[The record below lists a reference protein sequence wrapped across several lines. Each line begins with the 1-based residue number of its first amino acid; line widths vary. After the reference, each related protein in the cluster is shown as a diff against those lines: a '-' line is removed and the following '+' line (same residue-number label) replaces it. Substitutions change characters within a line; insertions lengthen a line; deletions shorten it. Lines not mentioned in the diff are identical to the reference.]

1 MAEYISVP
9 ADYVIRVLQQ
19 RRVEAT
25 YAQLWMQYIMART
38 IASEVGRV
46 VTAFTN
52 LYTRYSVPEE
62 LAKLVREL
70 MSRGGWTPQEMEVFE
85 LELYI
90 RRQYRTLA
98 LLVPTVR
105 QFLVD
110 GVYLP
115 KYEALL
121 EDLFKTYGLS
131 LEAYRAQLEY
141 YKKLVKNRRLWRHF
155 SWYRSQLT
163 YAFQRGAITE
173 AEARKALQKFVDIGL
188 IDRDELEIVVEG
200 MKLRALGYAAGRQE
214 RRR

>member
-1 MAEYISVP
+1 
-9 ADYVIRVLQQ
+9 
-19 RRVEAT
+19 
-25 YAQLWMQYIMART
+25 
-38 IASEVGRV
+38 
-46 VTAFTN
+46 
-52 LYTRYSVPEE
+52 
-62 LAKLVREL
+62 
-70 MSRGGWTPQEMEVFE
+70 MEVFE
-85 LELYI
+85 LELYL
-90 RRQYRTLA
+90 RRLYRTLA

-141 YKKLVKNRRLWRHF
+141 YKELVKNRRLWRHF

-173 AEARKALQKFVDIGL
+173 DEARKALQKFVDIGL
-188 IDRDELEIVVEG
+188 IDRDELEIIVEG
-200 MKLRALGYAAGRQE
+200 MKLRALGYAAGR
-214 RRR
+214 